1 MSSTRLRVREHDARV
16 GPVPAPASEDRP
28 RRARRPAGRRPR
40 RRPFRYPLPGLAG
53 ALVFL
58 CVSLTPSLLPRTGLT
73 QGLISGITAAFGY
86 AVGVLAAAAWRAVAD
101 RDARPARRRSW
112 LVLAGVALVSFVAAT
127 AYGRYWQARIREL
140 MDAPADSALSVVVV
154 PLVAGAVFVVL
165 VALARAVRRVCGWIT
180 VLLDR
185 WIGARAARA
194 IGWAVVVVGS
204 VLLLN
209 GVVVDRLVA
218 AADAAFSVRNDRT
231 DDGVLRPTAAERSGG
246 PGSLVSW
253 ASLGREGRTFV
264 GTGPSAA
271 EIAAFTGA
279 PAPQPVRAYAGL
291 DSAPTAELRA
301 RLAVDDLERAGG
313 LDRAVLVVVTT
324 TGSGWVDPGAV
335 DSVEYLTGGDS
346 AAVAIQYSY
355 LPSVVSYLVDSDR
368 ARDAGR
374 ELFDAVYDRWNRLPL
389 DDRPR
394 LVVAG
399 ESLGSFGGETAF
411 SGEYDLRNRTAGA
424 VFAGPPEFNTLFR
437 EFVSDRDEGSPE
449 IEPVYRNGRTVRFT
463 DDPGEAVAPASEPWE
478 GSRVLYLLHPSDPVV
493 WWTPELAYARP
504 TWLEEHRGDDVVD
517 AMRWIPFVTFWQVT
531 ADLPFAGNVPDG
543 HGHVYTSQYVDA
555 WAQVLQ
561 PPGWDAARAQQLRD
575 LLEAAA

>member
-1 MSSTRLRVREHDARV
+1 VSSTRLRAREQDAPA
-16 GPVPAPASEDRP
+16 GPVPAEHAQRVRP
-28 RRARRPAGRRPR
+28 SVRRRPL
-40 RRPFRYPLPGLAG
+40 RRPFRYSLPGLAG

-86 AVGVLAAAAWRAVAD
+86 AVGVAAAAAWRAVAD

-140 MDAPADSALSVVVV
+140 MDAPADSALSVLVV
-154 PLVAGAVFVVL
+154 PLVAAAVFVVL
-165 VALARAVRRVCGWIT
+165 VAVARAVRRVCGW
-180 VLLDR
+180 VALLLDR
-185 WIGARAARA
+185 WIGARAARVL
-194 IGWAVVVVGS
+194 GWAVVGVCAL
-204 VLLLN
+204 LLLN

-218 AADAAFSVRNDRT
+218 AADAAFSVRDGRT
-231 DDGVLRPTAAERSGG
+231 EAGVVRPTVAERSGG
-246 PGSLVSW
+246 PGSLVAW
-253 ASLGREGRTFV
+253 GTLGREGRTFV
-264 GTGPSAA
+264 DGGPSPA
-271 EIAAFTGA
+271 EIAAFSGA
-279 PAPQPVRAYAGL
+279 PAPQPVRVYAGL
-291 DSAPTAELRA
+291 DSAPTAEQRA

-335 DSVEYLTGGDS
+335 DTVEYMTGGDS

-355 LPSVVSYLVDSDR
+355 LPSVLSYLVDSDR
-368 ARDAGR
+368 AREAGR
-374 ELFDAVYDRWNRLPL
+374 ELFDAVYDRWNRLPQ

-411 SGEYDLRNRTAGA
+411 SGEYDLRNRTSGA

-437 EFVSDRDEGSPE
+437 EFADDRDAGSPE
-449 IEPVYRNGRTVRFT
+449 IEPVYRDGRTVRFT
-463 DDPGEAVAPASEPWE
+463 DDPGEGIAPTAEPWD
-478 GSRVLYLLHPSDPVV
+478 GPRVLYVMHPSDPIV
-493 WWTPELAYARP
+493 WWTPELLYARP
-504 TWLEEHRGDDVVD
+504 TWLEEHRGADVVE
-517 AMRWIPFVTFWQVT
+517 AVRWVPFVTFWQVT

-543 HGHVYTSQYVDA
+543 HGHAYRSQYVDA

-561 PPGWDAARAQQLRD
+561 PPGWDAARSERLRD
-575 LLEAAA
+575 LLEAGS

>member
-1 MSSTRLRVREHDARV
+1 MC
-16 GPVPAPASEDRP
+16 
-28 RRARRPAGRRPR
+28 
-40 RRPFRYPLPGLAG
+40 
-53 ALVFL
+53 FL

-86 AVGVLAAAAWRAVAD
+86 AVGVVAAAAWRAVVD
-101 RDARPARRRSW
+101 RDVRPTRRRSW

-127 AYGRYWQARIREL
+127 VYGRYWQARIREL

-165 VALARAVRRVCGWIT
+165 VALARAVRRLCGAIT
-180 VLLDR
+180 LLLDR

-194 IGWAVVVVGS
+194 LGWAVVVVGS

-209 GVVVDRLVA
+209 GVVVDRLVSA
-218 AADAAFSVRNDRT
+218 VDAAFSVRNDRT
-231 DDGVLRPTAAERSGG
+231 DAGVVRPTAAERSGG

-253 ASLGREGRTFV
+253 RSLGREGRTFV

-271 EIAAFTGA
+271 DIAAFTGA

-355 LPSVVSYLVDSDR
+355 LPSFVSYLVDSDR
-368 ARDAGR
+368 AREAGR

-437 EFVSDRDEGSPE
+437 EFVDDRDEGSPE
-449 IEPVYRNGRTVRFT
+449 IEPVYRDGRTVRFT
-463 DDPGEAVAPASEPWE
+463 DDPSRAVAPATARWD

-555 WAQVLQ
+555 WAQVLR
-561 PPGWDAARAQQLRD
+561 PPGWDSARAQQLRD
-575 LLEAAA
+575 RLEEGA

>member
-1 MSSTRLRVREHDARV
+1 VDQLRV
-16 GPVPAPASEDRP
+16 PEDRTRTDPDRPEPP
-28 RRARRPAGRRPR
+28 RRSVRRRPR
-40 RRPFRYPLPGLAG
+40 RRPFRYTLPGLVG

-86 AVGVLAAAAWRAVAD
+86 GVGVVAAGAWRAIVD

-112 LVLAGVALVSFVAAT
+112 LVLGGVALASFVAAT

-154 PLVAGAVFVVL
+154 PLVAGGVFVL
-165 VALARAVRRVCGWIT
+165 LIALSRAVRRVYSWIAL
-180 VLLDR
+180 LLDR

-194 IGWAVVVVGS
+194 VGWTVVVAGTA
-204 VLLLN
+204 LLLN
-209 GVVVDRLVA
+209 GVVVDQLVA
-218 AADAAFSVRNDRT
+218 AADEAFSVRNDRT
-231 DDGVLRPTAAERSGG
+231 DDGVVAPTTAERSGG

-253 ASLGREGRTFV
+253 ESLGREGRTFV
-264 GTGPSAA
+264 GTGPSGD

-301 RLAVDDLERAGG
+301 RLAVDDLARAGG
-313 LDRAVLVVVTT
+313 LDRGVLAVVTT

-335 DSVEYLTGGDS
+335 DSVEYLAGGDS

-355 LPSVVSYLVDSDR
+355 LPSFVSYLVDSDR
-368 ARDAGR
+368 AREAGR
-374 ELFDAVYDRWNRLPL
+374 ELFDAVYERWNRLPL

-394 LVVAG
+394 LVVVG
-399 ESLGSFGGETAF
+399 ESLGSFGAETAF
-411 SGEYDLRNRTAGA
+411 SGEYDLRNRTGGA
-424 VFAGPPEFNTLFR
+424 VFAGPPEFNTLYR
-437 EFVSDRDEGSPE
+437 EFVSDRDEGSRE
-449 IEPVYRNGRTVRFT
+449 IEPEYRDGRTVRFT
-463 DDPGEAVAPASEPWE
+463 DDPGQAIAPTTEPWD
-478 GSRVLYLLHPSDPVV
+478 GARVLYLLHPSDPVV
-493 WWTPELAYARP
+493 WWTPELVYARP

-531 ADLPFAGNVPDG
+531 ADLPFATNVPDG
-543 HGHVYTSQYVDA
+543 HGHVYGSQYVDA
-555 WAQVLQ
+555 WAHVLQ
-561 PPGWDAARAQQLRD
+561 PPDWDAERAEQLRD
-575 LLEAAA
+575 LLEAGT

>member
-1 MSSTRLRVREHDARV
+1 MRSPGASPARERDAGV
-16 GPVPAPASEDRP
+16 DSVPEDRP
-28 RRARRPAGRRPR
+28 QRERRSVRRRPR
-40 RRPFRYPLPGLAG
+40 RRPFRYTLPGLTG
-53 ALVFL
+53 ALCFL

-86 AVGVLAAAAWRAVAD
+86 AVGVVAAAAWRAVVD
-101 RDARPARRRSW
+101 RDVRPTRRRSW

-127 AYGRYWQARIREL
+127 VYGRYWQARIREL

-165 VALARAVRRVCGWIT
+165 VALARAVRRLCGAIT
-180 VLLDR
+180 LLLDR

-194 IGWAVVVVGS
+194 LGWAVVVVGS

-209 GVVVDRLVA
+209 GVVVDRLVSA
-218 AADAAFSVRNDRT
+218 VDAAFSVRNDRT
-231 DDGVLRPTAAERSGG
+231 DAGVVRPTAAERSGG

-253 ASLGREGRTFV
+253 RSLGREGRTFV

-271 EIAAFTGA
+271 DIAAFTGA

-355 LPSVVSYLVDSDR
+355 LPSFVSYLVDSDR
-368 ARDAGR
+368 AREAGR

-437 EFVSDRDEGSPE
+437 EFVDDRDEGSPE
-449 IEPVYRNGRTVRFT
+449 IEPVYRDGRTVRFT
-463 DDPGEAVAPASEPWE
+463 DDPSRAVAPATARWD

-555 WAQVLQ
+555 WAQVLR
-561 PPGWDAARAQQLRD
+561 PPGWDSARAQQLRD
-575 LLEAAA
+575 RLEEGA